1 MKPKT
6 KTKQTDP
13 APAPA
18 PHEGQIEAAPVELAE
33 LAELPVLAV
42 PRFGR
47 DQPVRRSRR
56 DGKTDVGTVGARYE
70 RGRGPLG
77 DAAFWALPA
86 FAGQDTAY
94 GVSYGAAFRRPSC
107 PGAFDD
113 RRKIAALVTV
123 PARSLCAL

>member
-1 MKPKT
+1 MKTT
-6 KTKQTDP
+6 KTKQAQTD
-13 APAPA
+13 PAPA
-18 PHEGQIEAAPVELAE
+18 PHEGQIEAAPVE
-33 LAELPVLAV
+33 PVELAV
-42 PRFGR
+42 PRFDR

-77 DAAFWALPA
+77 DAAFWDLPA

-94 GVSYGAAFRRPSC
+94 GVSYGAAFRRPSS

-113 RRKIAALVTV
+113 RRKVGALVTV